1 MAEQRFPDIGRW
13 VSVFDRLMKMY
24 YDRGLAEFEIGW
36 GQQFYVEYLCEHPG
50 ATPQEMAER
59 FRVDRGTLT
68 KIIKKLTEVDYI
80 RVTVDENDRR
90 VRHLYLTEKALP
102 AAEQIRKVHADFYR
116 DLSGD
121 IPPEEIAATERTL
134 LRWRT
139 ILIKKYGTEWRR
151 IMENREKHELSSRKR
166 TLIFACLV
174 VSGIASSIL
183 STAMT
188 TALPNVVEY
197 FGISTSVG
205 QWITSGYSL
214 AMGMIMPLTAFLITR
229 FPTKKLYLVGI
240 GSFIAGLLLSIFS
253 WNFAVMMV
261 GRVLQACGNGILMT
275 AAQVIILTVYP
286 VEKKG
291 TMMGTYGLATT
302 AAPVIAPTLAG
313 LMIDAFG
320 WKSIFYVALVIM
332 AISFVISSIV
342 FEDVLEL
349 QDKKFDFISFVQSI
363 VAFGGITLG
372 IGNISGFGLISVEGG
387 LPLLV
392 GAVVCVFFILRQC
405 GLEKPFLDVK
415 ILGNRNYSVSV
426 IASMV
431 LYLVMM
437 GSSVMMPLYVQSV
450 MGYSAVVS
458 GLVTLPGS
466 LATAIVSPFAGNL
479 YDRMGIKKI
488 FVVGSAAARIYS
500 AISGMS
506 LPPLLRTPLRI
517 AAALNVNPEY
527 FDLEPD

>member
-1 MAEQRFPDIGRW
+1 
-13 VSVFDRLMKMY
+13 
-24 YDRGLAEFEIGW
+24 
-36 GQQFYVEYLCEHPG
+36 
-50 ATPQEMAER
+50 
-59 FRVDRGTLT
+59 
-68 KIIKKLTEVDYI
+68 
-80 RVTVDENDRR
+80 
-90 VRHLYLTEKALP
+90 
-102 AAEQIRKVHADFYR
+102 
-116 DLSGD
+116 
-121 IPPEEIAATERTL
+121 
-134 LRWRT
+134 
-139 ILIKKYGTEWRR
+139 
-151 IMENREKHELSSRKR
+151 MENEKRVELSDGRR
-166 TLIFACLV
+166 NMIFLCLV

-197 FGISTSVG
+197 FGISTSIG

-229 FPTKKLYLVGI
+229 FPTKKLYLTGI
-240 GSFIAGLLLSIFS
+240 ACFIIGLLISIFAG
-253 WNFAVMMV
+253 NFGIMMV
-261 GRVLQACGNGILMT
+261 GRVLQACGNGVLMT

-286 VEKKG
+286 LEKKG

-302 AAPVIAPTLAG
+302 AAPVVAPTIAG

-320 WKSIFYVALVIM
+320 WKSIFWVALAIM
-332 AISFVISSIV
+332 AVSFIISSIV
-342 FEDVLEL
+342 FDDVLEL
-349 QDKKFDFISFVQSI
+349 QDKKFDVISFVESV

-372 IGNISGFGLISVEGG
+372 IGNISSFGLISIEGG

-392 GAVVCVFFILRQC
+392 GAIVCVFFMARQC
-405 GLEKPFLDVK
+405 RLEKPFLDVK
-415 ILGNRNYSVSV
+415 ILANWKYAVSV

-479 YDRMGIKKI
+479 YDRIGIKKI
-488 FVVGSAAARIYS
+488 FVAGSAALVISNIGMYFLTMSTPLWVAAAFNVIRNISIGSLMMPLLTWGTSNVHPTKVADASSLLTSLRTIAGSIGS
-500 AISGMS
+500 AIFVGIMTVVSMASADVYGDNAMMHGM
-506 LPPLLRTPLRI
+506 
-517 AAALNVNPEY
+517 NVSFLWMTVGAVVLFLISIFAVREMR
-527 FDLEPD
+527 